1 MGDITRCY
9 DSCDV
14 CLNLLQRRKEEERHK
29 VNVQKEKERY
39 QEKLWA
45 FISKKEIPKVRDML
59 EIQLD
64 FNLPPCGG
72 VEYSLH
78 VVECV
83 REDKLHGYYYCVCVV
98 CRSKL
103 LGVSPPDRWLSSSAM
118 LGTTSS
124 LITKG

>member
-9 DSCDV
+9 DSYDV

-64 FNLPPCGG
+64 FNLPPCSG
-72 VEYSLH
+72 VEYPLH

-83 REDKLHGYYYCVCVV
+83 REDKLHSYYYCVCVV

-103 LGVSPPDRWLSSSAM
+103 LGVSPLDRWLSSSAM